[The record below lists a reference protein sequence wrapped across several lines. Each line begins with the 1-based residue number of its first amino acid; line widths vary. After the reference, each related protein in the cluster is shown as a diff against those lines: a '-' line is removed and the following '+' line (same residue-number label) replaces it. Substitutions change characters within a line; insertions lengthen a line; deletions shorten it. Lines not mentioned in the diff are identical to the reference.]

1 AVSSCSTL
9 FPYTTLFRSLL
20 VADLVDLACRIHDAR
35 VGGEDTV
42 DVGVD
47 LTHIGVEGRGKSHG
61 RGVGAAATERGD
73 VLRGLADALESRNDG
88 NVSLVEGRTDPT
100 GCDID
105 DAGLAEM
112 LIGDDSGL

>member
-1 AVSSCSTL
+1 AEYVGAAGVHL
-9 FPYTTLFRSLL
+9 QYLL
-20 VADLVDLACRIHDAR
+20 IADLVDLACRVQDAR

-47 LTHIGVEGRGKSHG
+47 LTHIGVEARGERHG

-73 VLRGLADALESRNDG
+73 VLRGLADALESRDDG

-105 DAGLAEM
+105 
-112 LIGDDSGL
+112 

>member
-1 AVSSCSTL
+1 VAVD
-9 FPYTTLFRSLL
+9 
-20 VADLVDLACRIHDAR
+20 VAWWVEGGR
-35 VGGEDTV
+35 VGGEDTGA
-42 DVGVD
+42 VGVD
-47 LTHIGVEGRGKSHG
+47 LARSGVEGRGGRHG

-73 VLRGLADALESRNDG
+73 VLRGLADALESRDDG

-105 DAGLAEM
+105 DAGLAEL